1 MQANYFVKCPICGSV
16 ADVKYQFGFS
26 KRHPI
31 RFKCKCG
38 ISIQGEYQQNK
49 GVSFYNANILPE
61 DVMPDYVV
69 HSSGEFLTEKPYMV
83 KDKEDIQKPTT
94 FIKATQMM
102 EYEKFR
108 EGFSSIINY
117 RDHTHF
123 VVKAINELYQ
133 VGNRELLEKTIRKAF
148 PDATR
153 FLPLK
158 SDVDF
163 LRAVSMINQFQFLF
177 YDKNHTTKKVTD
189 LFVKLFKNNTEEVLK
204 YVDFLNGLNRIKEWK
219 QRIASICDQ
228 IYEKID
234 LLIPAISIDYYKEG
248 KEKLLSGEM
257 SITTT
262 AFEDIKQ
269 LYVDLYELI
278 CSLLI
283 ILMGLDN
290 LLLRND
296 YDSMRED
303 IDSSLKNIK
312 KLSDVS
318 KMRNKGNIVKLMD
331 FQAPFESLVCNSLD
345 ADIRNAIGHFSY
357 EASEIAGSYGQ
368 TIRFYNVNNHEQ
380 YIEES
385 LVQICYD
392 IWRMYKCLGIFN
404 ELIYRIEIHL
414 QAKENKFPS
423 VCKDTGLLMD
433 VMTRHDDNRK
443 IYANEPCPCGS
454 GKKYKKCCGK

>member
-38 ISIQGEYQQNK
+38 ISIQGEYQENK
-49 GVSFYNANILPE
+49 GIIFYNANILLE

-69 HSSGEFLTEKPYMV
+69 YSSGEFLTEKPYLV
-83 KDKEDIQKPTT
+83 KNKEDILRPTT
-94 FIKATQMM
+94 FIRATQMM
-102 EYEKFR
+102 DYEKFR
-108 EGFSSIINY
+108 EVFSHIINY

-133 VGNRELLEKTIRKAF
+133 VGNEALLEQTIRKAF
-148 PDATR
+148 PDATK

-163 LRAVSMINQFQFLF
+163 LRAVSMINQFQFLP

-189 LFVKLFKNNTEEVLK
+189 LFVKLFNDNTEEVMK

-219 QRIASICDQ
+219 QRIANICDQ

-248 KEKLLSGEM
+248 KEKLLFGEM

-278 CSLLI
+278 CNLLI
-283 ILMGLDN
+283 ILIGLDN
-290 LLLRND
+290 LLLRNS

-303 IDSSLKNIK
+303 VDPSLKNIK
-312 KLSDVS
+312 NLLDVS
-318 KMRNKGNIVKLMD
+318 KMRNKGNIVKLID
-331 FQAPFESLVCNSLD
+331 YQAPFESLVCNSLD

-357 EASEIAGSYGQ
+357 DASEIAGSYGQ
-368 TIRFYNVNNHEQ
+368 IIRFYNVNNHEQ

-392 IWRMYKCLGIFN
+392 IWQMYKCLGIFN
-404 ELIYRIEIHL
+404 ELIYRIEIQI
-414 QAKENKFPS
+414 QAEENNFPS
-423 VCKDTGLLMD
+423 VCTDTELLMD
-433 VMTRHDDNRK
+433 VMTQHSQKRK
-443 IYANEPCPCGS
+443 IYPNEPCPCGS
-454 GKKYKKCCGK
+454 GKKYKKCCRK

>member
-1 MQANYFVKCPICGSV
+1 
-16 ADVKYQFGFS
+16 
-26 KRHPI
+26 
-31 RFKCKCG
+31 
-38 ISIQGEYQQNK
+38 
-49 GVSFYNANILPE
+49 
-61 DVMPDYVV
+61 
-69 HSSGEFLTEKPYMV
+69 MV
-83 KDKEDIQKPTT
+83 NDKEDIQKPTT
-94 FIKATQMM
+94 FIKVTQMM

-108 EGFSSIINY
+108 EGFSHIINY

-133 VGNRELLEKTIRKAF
+133 VGNKELLEKTIRKAF

-163 LRAVSMINQFQFLF
+163 LRAVSMINQFQFLP

-189 LFVKLFKNNTEEVLK
+189 LFVKLFKDNTEEVLK
-204 YVDFLNGLNRIKEWK
+204 YVDFLNELDRIKKWK
-219 QRIASICDQ
+219 HRIASICDQ

-269 LYVDLYELI
+269 LCVDLYELI

-303 IDSSLKNIK
+303 IDPSLKNIK
-312 KLSDVS
+312 NLSDVS
-318 KMRNKGNIVKLMD
+318 KMRNKGNIVKLID

-423 VCKDTGLLMD
+423 VCTDTGLLMD

-443 IYANEPCPCGS
+443 IYPNEPCPCGS

>member
-1 MQANYFVKCPICGSV
+1 MQANYFVKCSICGSI

-38 ISIQGEYQQNK
+38 ISIQGEYQENK
-49 GVSFYNANILPE
+49 GISFCNANILPE

-69 HSSGEFLTEKPYMV
+69 HTSGEFLTEKPYIV
-83 KDKEDIQKPTT
+83 KDKEDVLRPTT
-94 FIKATQMM
+94 FIRAIQMM
-102 EYEKFR
+102 DYEKFR
-108 EGFSSIINY
+108 EGLSHIINY

-123 VVKAINELYQ
+123 DVKAINELYQ
-133 VGNRELLEKTIRKAF
+133 VGNNELLEQTIRKAF
-148 PDATR
+148 PDATK

-163 LRAVSMINQFQFLF
+163 LRAVSMINQFQFLS

-189 LFVKLFKNNTEEVLK
+189 LFIKLFKDDTEEVMK

-228 IYEKID
+228 VYEKID
-234 LLIPAISIDYYKEG
+234 LLIPAISVDYYKEG

-278 CSLLI
+278 CSLLV
-283 ILMGLDN
+283 ILIGLDN
-290 LLLRND
+290 LLLRNS

-312 KLSDVS
+312 NLSDVS
-318 KMRNKGNIVKLMD
+318 KMRNKGNIVKLID

-357 EASEIAGSYGQ
+357 ESSEIAGSYGQ
-368 TIRFYNVNNHEQ
+368 VIRFYNVNNHEQ
-380 YIEES
+380 YFEES

-392 IWRMYKCLGIFN
+392 IWQMYKCLGIFN
-404 ELIYRIEIHL
+404 ELIYRIEIQV
-414 QAKENKFPS
+414 QAKESHFPS
-423 VCKDTGLLMD
+423 ACTDIGFLMD
-433 VMTRHDDNRK
+433 VMTQHKQKRK
-443 IYANEPCPCGS
+443 IYPNEPCPCGS
-454 GKKYKKCCGK
+454 GKKYKKCCRK